1 MEPEFS
7 LPHSQV
13 SATCPY
19 TESEI
24 TTTSFQILSNSS
36 SMNHV
41 AISHTIILSYYKRR
55 QINQY
60 K

>member
-19 TESEI
+19 PESEF

-36 SMNHV
+36 SMNH
-41 AISHTIILSYYKRR
+41 ATISHAIILSYYKRR
-55 QINQY
+55 
-60 K
+60 